1 MLGLLGRGAT
11 TRAKSNIR
19 PRNIAVRYVVLDSEA
34 YADTHHGAGAVGSY
48 LGARLLQGQCEV
60 RFLGD
65 IAGQLN
71 FALKSAKS

>member
-1 MLGLLGRGAT
+1 MTADTIRSTA
-11 TRAKSNIR
+11 AKSNIR
-19 PRNIAVRYVVLDSEA
+19 TRNIAMRYVVLDSAEA

-60 RFLGD
+60 RFLGE

-71 FALKSAKS
+71 FALKGAKS